1 MMKNKSALFKPLFT
15 ISGKI
20 TAAITKIER
29 ARGFLDAAA
38 LSDEWIK
45 AMAHRALVLEA
56 HHSTHIEGT
65 HLSLE
70 ESEKILEGKAVPQA
84 DPDDVREVQN
94 YKIAFDFVSKYLS
107 TGMSI
112 TEGLIRE
119 IHKKLVAGV
128 RGEKATPGQYRKIQ
142 NYVVNSRTGKI
153 VYTPP
158 PAHDV
163 PMMMGE
169 LVSWLNSDKDI
180 HPVLESGIAQFQ
192 LVHIHPFLD
201 GNGRTSRLLSTLSL
215 YRAGYD
221 FKRLF
226 TISEYYDRDRSVFYN
241 AIQSVRENMMDM
253 TNWLEYY
260 ITGLSTQM
268 NEVKERGEKAIKAD
282 VIAQKHTLSERQKK
296 AIGYALA
303 KGSITIKEYE
313 RLFPDVDRRTL
324 QRDMK
329 IMVGKK
335 LFSVHG
341 ATNKLVYILKLA
353 T

>member
-1 MMKNKSALFKPLFT
+1 MTKKASIFNPIFSIT
-15 ISGKI
+15 NKI
-20 TAAITKIER
+20 TSAITKIER
-29 ARGFLDAAA
+29 ARGFLDAAM

-45 AMAHRALVLEA
+45 AMAHRALILEA

-65 HLSLE
+65 NLSLE
-70 ESEKILEGKAVPQA
+70 ESEKILEGKKIPEA
-84 DPDDVREVQN
+84 DPDDIREVKN
-94 YKIAFDFVSKYLS
+94 YKIALDFVSEYLS
-107 TGMSI
+107 IGMSI
-112 TEGLIRE
+112 TESLIRK

-128 RGEKATPGQYRKIQ
+128 RGEKAAPGQYRKVQ

-158 PAHDV
+158 PALDL
-163 PMMMGE
+163 PMMMQK
-169 LVSWLNSDKDI
+169 LVTWLNSDKDI

-201 GNGRTSRLLSTLSL
+201 GNGRTSRLLSTLCL

-226 TISEYYDRDRSVFYN
+226 TISEYYDRDRSVFYK
-241 AIQSVRENMMDM
+241 AIQSVRENKMDM

-268 NEVKERGEKAIKAD
+268 NEVKKRGEMAIKAD
-282 VIAQKHTLSERQKK
+282 LIAQKYGLSERQKK
-296 AIGYALA
+296 AIGHAVS
-303 KGSITIKEYE
+303 KGSLTIKELE
-313 RLFPDVDRRTL
+313 QLFPDVDRRTL

-329 IMVGKK
+329 GMVKKK
-335 LFSVHG
+335 LFSIRG
-341 ATNKLVYILKLA
+341 ATNKLVYKLKL
-353 T
+353 TT

>member
-1 MMKNKSALFKPLFT
+1 MKKNKSDTFKPVFS
-15 ISGKI
+15 ISNKI
-20 TAAITKIER
+20 TSAITKIER
-29 ARGFLDAAA
+29 ARGFLDAAT

-45 AMAHRALVLEA
+45 AMAHRALILEA

-65 HLSLE
+65 QLTLE
-70 ESEKILEGKAVPQA
+70 ESEKILDGKNVPEA
-84 DPDDVREVQN
+84 DPDDIREVQN
-94 YKIAFDFVSKYLS
+94 YKVAFDFVSEYLS
-107 TGMSI
+107 IGMPI

-128 RGEKATPGQYRKIQ
+128 RGEKATPGQYRKVQ

-158 PAHDV
+158 PALAV
-163 PMMMGE
+163 PAMMAEMV
-169 LVSWLNSDKDI
+169 LWLNSDKDI

-201 GNGRTSRLLSTLSL
+201 GNGRTSRLLSTLCL

-226 TISEYYDRDRSVFYN
+226 TISEYYDRDRSVFYK
-241 AIQSVRENMMDM
+241 AIQSVRENKMDM

-268 NEVKERGEKAIKAD
+268 NEVRERGEMAIKAD
-282 VIAQKHTLSERQKK
+282 LIAQKHALSERQKK
-296 AIGYALA
+296 AIGFAFS

-313 RLFPDVDRRTL
+313 QLFPNVDRRTL

-329 IMVGKK
+329 SMVKKK
-335 LFSVHG
+335 LFSIRG
-341 ATNKLVYILKLA
+341 ATNKLVYTLKL
-353 T
+353 TT